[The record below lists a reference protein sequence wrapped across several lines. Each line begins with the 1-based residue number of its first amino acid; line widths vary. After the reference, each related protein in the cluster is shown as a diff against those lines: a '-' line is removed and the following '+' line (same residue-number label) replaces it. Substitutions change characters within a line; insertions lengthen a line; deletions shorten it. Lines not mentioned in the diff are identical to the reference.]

1 VPYQGIGCGRNGLTE
16 RYALASVT
24 SVGSV
29 LYARLHH
36 RTRSVRLKIQEGLA
50 HDTRKHERSWEP
62 MTLTPVG
69 NLGAVIQ
76 DMSGSF
82 SDSKGQKMSMA

>member
-1 VPYQGIGCGRNGLTE
+1 M
-16 RYALASVT
+16 
-24 SVGSV
+24 
-29 LYARLHH
+29 
-36 RTRSVRLKIQEGLA
+36 RTRMRALKTQEGLGPNVE
-50 HDTRKHERSWEP
+50 RRQQKRSWEH

-82 SDSKGQKMSMA
+82 VDNKGQKMSMA